1 MKKLAVFFP
10 GIGYTADK
18 PLLYYSRKLAA
29 ELDYEVLSLSYG
41 GFPKKPKG
49 DPEKL
54 RACFRLAA
62 EQAAVAGNPADPAA
76 AEQSGERESY
86 LYVAYNLHWEKRE
99 LALPAL
105 PSGREWRVVIDTSVD
120 RFSGKEDAA
129 CLDAALEKGRSV
141 LMPGRSIRVL
151 VG

>member
-1 MKKLAVFFP
+1 MRKAARKRRRKNSQP
-10 GIGYTADK
+10 EGAD
-18 PLLYYSRKLAA
+18 
-29 ELDYEVLSLSYG
+29 
-41 GFPKKPKG
+41 
-49 DPEKL
+49 
-54 RACFRLAA
+54 LAA
-62 EQAAVAGNPADPAA
+62 EQMAVVGNSVDSAA
-76 AEQSGERESY
+76 ADQSGERESY